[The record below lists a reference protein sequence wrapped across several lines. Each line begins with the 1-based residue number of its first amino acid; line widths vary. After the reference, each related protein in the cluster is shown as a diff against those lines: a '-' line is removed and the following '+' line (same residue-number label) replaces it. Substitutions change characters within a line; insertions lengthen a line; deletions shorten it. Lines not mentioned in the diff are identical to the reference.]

1 MSQACAGGYVVSE
14 PSSPVG
20 VIRNT
25 DLCVLIIPQ
34 EQAWLRV
41 LVCPGRFVPSTI
53 PREQGMIVTM
63 PKFVCLR
70 DFSKNPHGSTQ
81 YPLVRA
87 TVLAVSPS

>member
-34 EQAWLRV
+34 EQAWLRLLARPV
-41 LVCPGRFVPSTI
+41 KFVPSTI
-53 PREQGMIVTM
+53 PREHGRIVTM
-63 PKFVCLR
+63 PGPKFVCLR
-70 DFSKNPHGSTQ
+70 DFSKNPHGATQ
-81 YPLVRA
+81 
-87 TVLAVSPS
+87 